1 MKNLLQNLLIAFS
14 ILLCGLIAVQWTRE
28 ARMHGQIE
36 SLTTDLANK
45 TGALQA
51 SDGQLKRS
59 EAEVQRLEAL
69 KVELTDAVKSNRLEV
84 SGLKKDL
91 DKARADVKQAELWKF
106 GLEQANESIKKQ
118 NESILKQNEDIKK
131 LIAERNDLAAK
142 FNKLTADYNDLA
154 KQWNEQQQKLA
165 PPPAAPAAP

>member
-1 MKNLLQNLLIAFS
+1 MKNLLQNLLIGFS
-14 ILLCGLIAVQWTRE
+14 ILLCALIAVQWTRE

-36 SLTTDLANK
+36 SLTTDLGSK
-45 TGALQA
+45 IGALQA

-59 EAEVQRLEAL
+59 ESEVQRLEAL
-69 KVELTDAVKSNRLEV
+69 KVELTDTLKSNRLEM

-91 DKARADVKQAELWKF
+91 DKARMDARQ
-106 GLEQANESIKKQ
+106 LETFKDALTQANESIKKQ
-118 NESILKQNEDIKK
+118 NDAMLKQNEDIKK
-131 LIAERNDLAAK
+131 LATERNDIAAK

-165 PPPAAPAAP
+165 TPPAEPAAK